1 MKKITLTIFSLIL
14 FGGSLFSQI
23 NSTGQVQFSITPIN
37 LATGVQIDVTATEV
51 TIYLGGPADRWLGV
65 GFGVSSMTN
74 GGDVVVF
81 DGTNLTDR
89 TFGGI
94 GVMPSMDANQDWTVT
109 AIDLT
114 SQPGYVL
121 VTAVRALNT
130 GEANDYVFNMTDTS
144 INLVWARGATAS
156 FGLSNH
162 SGSNR
167 GITAAGFTLGVDDF
181 QALSKFK
188 ISPNPVTSEFNI
200 ELPSAIESANV
211 EVYDVLGKMIY
222 SRQISNISSII
233 DSSSWHSGIYLV
245 RVISEDISQ
254 TKRIIKQ

>member
-1 MKKITLTIFSLIL
+1 MKKITLTIFSLLL
-14 FGGSLFSQI
+14 FVGTLFSQI
-23 NSTGQVQFSITPIN
+23 NSTGQVQFSVTPIN

-51 TIYLGGPADRWLGV
+51 TIYLGGPADRWLAV

-94 GVMPSMDANQDWTVT
+94 GVMPSMDTNQDWTVT

-114 SQPGYVL
+114 SQPGYVG
-121 VTAVRALNT
+121 VVATRALNT

-156 FGLSNH
+156 FSLTNH
-162 SGSNR
+162 QGGNR
-167 GITAAGFTLGVDDF
+167 GITSAGFTLGVDDF
-181 QALSKFK
+181 SLGKFK
-188 ISPNPVTSEFNI
+188 ISPNPVTSEFNVQ
-200 ELPSAIESANV
+200 LPDIINTANV

-222 SRQISNISSII
+222 ASQVSNFNSSI
-233 DSSSWHSGIYLV
+233 DSSSWHNGIYLI
-245 RVISEDISQ
+245 RVISGDVSQ